1 MDILDIIEK
10 SEDFKSLKQEVQQG
24 TLAKAILL
32 ISKDNFYLDN
42 FAKML
47 SMLILDGKAC
57 RKCENCQKVTISAHP
72 DVKNY
77 PSKDR
82 LMVADSEDVVLES
95 FVKPVLSDKK
105 IFIIHGMDNA
115 LDGAQNKLLKTLEE
129 PSKNVYLILT
139 CQNIEKVL
147 PTIRS
152 RCNKVTLAKASEQD
166 AMDLLQGDRQRAE
179 LAFAVSDGMIGRASE
194 LFADRQ
200 FEEMC
205 EVALSL
211 VCEMEK
217 SSQVLT
223 FAKRVLSFKDKAM
236 TIVEIFLL
244 MIEDLIKIKS
254 DQKGLVKLKRFESEL
269 EKFSHN
275 YSIRA
280 LCEIAVLADKM
291 MKEKYYNVSVTT
303 ILENFLLNI
312 LEVKYICR

>member
-1 MDILDIIEK
+1 MDIFDVIEK
-10 SEDFKSLKQEVQQG
+10 SEDFKSLKKEMQEGRV
-24 TLAKAILL
+24 AKAILL
-32 ISKDNFYLDN
+32 ISKDNFYLEN
-42 FAKML
+42 FSKML

-57 RKCENCQKVTISAHP
+57 RKCENCQKVIASAHP

-82 LMVADSEDVVLES
+82 LMVADSEEVVLES

-105 IFIIHGMDNA
+105 IFVIRGIDNA

-152 RCNKVTLAKASEQD
+152 RCSKVSLAKVNEQD
-166 AMDLLQGDRQRAE
+166 AMALLQGDRQKAE
-179 LAFAVSDGMIGRASE
+179 LAYAVSDGLIGKASE
-194 LFADRQ
+194 LFVDRQ
-200 FEEMC
+200 FEDMC
-205 EVALSL
+205 DTALSL

-217 SSQVLT
+217 SSQVLN
-223 FAKRVLSFKDKAM
+223 FAKKVFAFKDKAM
-236 TIVEIFLL
+236 TIVEIFML

-254 DQKGLVKLKRFESEL
+254 GQKELVKLKNFEKEL
-269 EKFSHN
+269 EGVSHN

-303 ILENFLLNI
+303 ILENFLLNV